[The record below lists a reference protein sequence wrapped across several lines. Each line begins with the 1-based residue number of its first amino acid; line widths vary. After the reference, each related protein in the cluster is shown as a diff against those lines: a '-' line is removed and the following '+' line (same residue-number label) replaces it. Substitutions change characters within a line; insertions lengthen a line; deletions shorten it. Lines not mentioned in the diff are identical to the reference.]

1 MSRTADHHP
10 GVSPE
15 GRDGQRSGRRGVAS
29 RSAVAAFCVLCG
41 GGAFALESLTD
52 RGVTVEF
59 EPRDRDVARDIPA
72 AVRRSGEQLA
82 RELGLELPQEV
93 RVRLLRQGAAFVG
106 PPETPLGK
114 PVELFAGV
122 AYPRTGTIH
131 LDARRLADA
140 GGSHGFLRTARHECV
155 HLAIG
160 HTLGEGK
167 LPKWFEE
174 GLACRFGSPLPSD
187 EIARLGRGRAFRL
200 ASLTRFP
207 RTRDGL
213 RLAYVQVE
221 SVMRFLVRERGA
233 EAVRELLARVGR
245 GEGFDEALEGATGFT
260 VETLDEAWRE
270 SFRPH
275 WSWRFARFLFSP
287 MKVLLWA
294 ALITIAGY
302 FIVKRRR
309 RRQAEA
315 LDDYP

>member
-1 MSRTADHHP
+1 L
-10 GVSPE
+10 
-15 GRDGQRSGRRGVAS
+15 
-29 RSAVAAFCVLCG
+29 CVLAAG
-41 GGAFALESLTD
+41 QAAAIESLND

-59 EPRDRDVARDIPA
+59 APRDTDVARDIPA
-72 AVRRSGEQLA
+72 AVRRSGEQLV
-82 RELGLELPQEV
+82 RELGLELQDKV
-93 RVRLLRQGAAFVG
+93 RVRLLRRGEAF
-106 PPETPLGK
+106 LGVSEGE
-114 PVELFAGV
+114 PVELYAGV

-187 EIARLGRGRAFRL
+187 EIARLGRGRVFRL

-207 RTRDGL
+207 PTRDGL
-213 RLAYVQVE
+213 RLAYAQVE
-221 SVMRFLVRERGA
+221 SVMRFLVSERGA
-233 EAVRELLARVGR
+233 ETVRELLARVER
-245 GEGFDEALEGATGFT
+245 GEAFDDALEGATGFT
-260 VETLDEAWRE
+260 VGTLDEAWRE

-275 WSWRFARFLFSP
+275 WGWRVTRFLFSP

-294 ALITIAGY
+294 ALVTIAGY
-302 FIVKRRR
+302 FVVKRRR
-309 RRQAEA
+309 RRQVEV

>member
-1 MSRTADHHP
+1 MALLALRC
-10 GVSPE
+10 
-15 GRDGQRSGRRGVAS
+15 
-29 RSAVAAFCVLCG
+29 F
-41 GGAFALESLTD
+41 GAESLTD

-59 EPRDRDVARDIPA
+59 APRDRDVARDIPA
-72 AVRRSGEQLA
+72 AVRRSGEQLV
-82 RELGLELPQEV
+82 RELGLKLPDEV
-93 RVRLLRQGAAFVG
+93 RVRLLRRGEAF
-106 PPETPLGK
+106 LGIADGE

-174 GLACRFGSPLPSD
+174 GLACRFGSPLPSG
-187 EIARLGRGRAFRL
+187 EIARLGRGRAHRL

-213 RLAYVQVE
+213 RLAYAQVE

-233 EAVRELLARVGR
+233 EAVRDLLSRVGR

-260 VETLDEAWRE
+260 VEALDEAWRE

-275 WSWRFARFLFSP
+275 WSWRLARFLFSP

-294 ALITIAGY
+294 ALVTIAGY

-309 RRQAEA
+309 RRQAEV